1 MRTVLITGGSRGIG
15 AAVARRYERGG
26 WTVMAPTREDLD
38 LADAGSVAAW
48 LAGPQGAMADAVV
61 NNAAEN
67 IVAAIPALDDA
78 SWSRMLQVNLTS
90 PFQLIRHVGGAMA
103 QRRWGRI
110 VNIGSAFS
118 FVGRAGRAGYT
129 TSKTGL
135 LGLTRAAAIEFAPH
149 NVLVNLVS
157 PGFIET
163 DMTRANNAPDQLA
176 VLAAQV
182 PLGRLGTAEEV
193 AELVFFLGSDSN
205 TYITGA
211 GIPVDGGFLCQ

>member
-26 WTVMAPTREDLD
+26 WKVIAPPREDLD
-38 LADAGSVAAW
+38 LADSGSVVAW
-48 LAGPQGAMADAVV
+48 LAGPHGTTADAVV

-67 IVAAIPALDDA
+67 IIAEIPSLDDQ
-78 SWSRMLQVNLTS
+78 SWSRMLQVNLTA
-90 PFQLIRHVGGAMA
+90 PFQIIREVGGAMA
-103 QRRWGRI
+103 QRGWGRI

-118 FVGRAGRAGYT
+118 FVSRAGRAGYT
-129 TSKTGL
+129 ASKTGL

-157 PGFIET
+157 PGYIET
-163 DMTRANNAPDQLA
+163 DMTRENNAPDQLA
-176 VLAAQV
+176 ALAAQV
-182 PLGRLGTAEEV
+182 PLRRLGTAEEV
-193 AELVFFLGSDSN
+193 AELVYFLGSETN

-211 GIPVDGGFLCQ
+211 AVPVDGGFLCQ